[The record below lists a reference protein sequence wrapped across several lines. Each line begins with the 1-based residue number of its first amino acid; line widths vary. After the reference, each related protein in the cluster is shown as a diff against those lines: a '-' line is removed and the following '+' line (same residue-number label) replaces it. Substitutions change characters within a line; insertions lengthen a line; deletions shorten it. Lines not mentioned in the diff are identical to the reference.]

1 MKAQERYY
9 FNSMKSPD
17 EYENK
22 AFVYRIEEVHKLI
35 DENLKLYKK
44 SLVSATTTDPS
55 SSSSYNNTHFRNDIL
70 EEAKRL
76 KTTLAKFE
84 ARYEDY
90 KRRIKRST
98 TTIST

>member
-1 MKAQERYY
+1 MMKAQERYY

-55 SSSSYNNTHFRNDIL
+55 SSSSYNNTHFHNDIL
-70 EEAKRL
+70 EEAE
-76 KTTLAKFE
+76 T
-84 ARYEDY
+84 
-90 KRRIKRST
+90 
-98 TTIST
+98 